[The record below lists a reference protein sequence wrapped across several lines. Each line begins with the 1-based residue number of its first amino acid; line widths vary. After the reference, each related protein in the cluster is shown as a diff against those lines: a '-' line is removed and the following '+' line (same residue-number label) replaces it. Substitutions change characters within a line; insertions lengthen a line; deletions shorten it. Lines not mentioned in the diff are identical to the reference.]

1 MKKISFSV
9 SMFALAATVA
19 FLFMACQKE
28 QSPASTDQAATESNT
43 IVGVNGGSIPGLIS
57 TVSSDALRAAYIKA
71 NGSNSSQYI
80 QFQIQDLINYLN
92 AMKQKYNSDLVYVNF
107 GVYDANT
114 VPAGKT
120 DYIGRQ
126 TVFFSVNNK
135 KKSGGN
141 IVVNGDGDADPQNP
155 DELNHGTIFP

>member
-28 QSPASTDQAATESNT
+28 QAPAAATDEAATESNVV
-43 IVGVNGGSIPGLIS
+43 VGVNGGALPGLIS
-57 TVSSDALRAAYIKA
+57 TASSDALRAAYIKA
-71 NGSNSSQYI
+71 NGSKSTQYI
-80 QFQIQDLINYLN
+80 QFEIQDLLTYLK
-92 AMKQKYNSDLVYVNF
+92 AMKQKYNSDEVYVNF
-107 GVYDANT
+107 GIYDANT
-114 VPAGKT
+114 VPSGKT
-120 DYIGRQ
+120 EYIGRQ

-141 IVVNGDGDADPQNP
+141 IVVNGDGDDDVPN
-155 DELNHGTIFP
+155 ELNHGTIFP